1 MQLMKCMY
9 CKQMTSSH
17 KINVQ
22 KKMSTK
28 IITLTDAPVYYCKAC
43 DETFL
48 AKETLDSFKYIK
60 DMGLDEKRI
69 LFNFEEIHRKIR
81 KD

>member
-1 MQLMKCMY
+1 MQSMKCMY
-9 CKQMTSSH
+9 CKVPTTNH

-22 KKMSTK
+22 KKISTK
-28 IITLTDAPVYYCKAC
+28 IITVSQAPVYYCKSC

-48 AKETLDSFKYIK
+48 AKETLDCFKYIR

-69 LFNFEEIHRKIR
+69 LFNFEEINRKVS